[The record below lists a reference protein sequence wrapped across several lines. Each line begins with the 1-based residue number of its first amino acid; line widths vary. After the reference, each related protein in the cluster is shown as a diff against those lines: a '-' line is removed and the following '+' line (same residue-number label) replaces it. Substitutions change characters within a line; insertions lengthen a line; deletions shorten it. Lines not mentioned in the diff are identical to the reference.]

1 METLDQHAEA
11 LLLPPEGE
19 ENKHSGELLYEIN
32 TALKTKTYYS
42 NMNRCGLNYTA
53 GQDSQAHQIQDF
65 ILYSRNNNNSL

>member
-32 TALKTKTYYS
+32 TALKTKTY
-42 NMNRCGLNYTA
+42 
-53 GQDSQAHQIQDF
+53 
-65 ILYSRNNNNSL
+65 